1 MRASVNPRPLGGG
14 GSSISV
20 ESPPCV
26 QGSRRKTTKKRKTKQ
41 TLLIL
46 AALDVVGN
54 IWEDLGKSSSHCM
67 GRSSLLVKWFSPI
80 FPPKPAGFGQSQHR
94 GGCVPGTDSLLCI
107 CLAEHDLC
115 FSMTSVCYLLLSSES
130 GSRFSPHFPRQPV
143 LLQGLQALILEIR
156 SFLLFLLFPFSF
168 SGLRSGG
175 VRLSAHSSGIASLT
189 LQFPDGPYL
198 KFSPPCVKLTLGY
211 GSSHIS
217 VSLHPELKLEH
228 WDRWSAGLW
237 DAGSALQCSS
247 LGSLCGWD
255 APSWGSVYGRDAPG

>member
-115 FSMTSVCYLLLSSES
+115 CSVTSVCYLLLSSV
-130 GSRFSPHFPRQPV
+130 SRDHV
-143 LLQGLQALILEIR
+143 
-156 SFLLFLLFPFSF
+156 
-168 SGLRSGG
+168 
-175 VRLSAHSSGIASLT
+175 
-189 LQFPDGPYL
+189 
-198 KFSPPCVKLTLGY
+198 
-211 GSSHIS
+211 
-217 VSLHPELKLEH
+217 
-228 WDRWSAGLW
+228 
-237 DAGSALQCSS
+237 SALTSR
-247 LGSLCGWD
+247 GSLCC
-255 APSWGSVYGRDAPG
+255 SRDYKL